1 MLGAAGPPADR
12 DEVRDDGAPGGAGP
26 RPASASAHRGRWHP
40 FGPGPF
46 GRLRYELR
54 HLHYGH
60 RPRDIAFQAGV
71 LVLDMAAIAYFLATT
86 FVDDAT
92 WIGSVDLALGA
103 LLVVD
108 FLSRLISYKRPVR
121 YLETFSA
128 LTDVLVILS
137 LFTSFLVENLVFLR
151 TLRLLRAYHTLRQL
165 GRLLPAVRRNEEVVR
180 AVMNVVVYV
189 IMVSSV
195 VYVTQRPINPKI
207 VNFVDA
213 LYFTVTSLTTTGY
226 GDIALEGVWGRL
238 LSVAIM
244 ISGVSLFLTLV
255 QAVFRPTRVRFQ
267 CPQCGL
273 GRHEP
278 DAVHCKACGHL
289 LNIPDEGG

>member
-1 MLGAAGPPADR
+1 MHQSRSATFGRESPPSQGLPIPAGDGTAAGAAAR
-12 DEVRDDGAPGGAGP
+12 
-26 RPASASAHRGRWHP
+26 
-40 FGPGPF
+40 
-46 GRLRYELR
+46 RLRAPHPLR
-54 HLHYGH
+54 GQAADVRLPATLPLL
-60 RPRDIAFQAGV
+60 PR
-71 LVLDMAAIAYFLATT
+71 LAAIAYFLATT
-86 FVDDAT
+86 FVDDAP

-108 FLSRLISYKRPVR
+108 FLSRLLSYKRPVR

-165 GRLLPAVRRNEEVVR
+165 GRLVPAVRRNEEVVR

>member
-1 MLGAAGPPADR
+1 MSDAVEPLSAPPVGPAARGDAGDAGPSPA
-12 DEVRDDGAPGGAGP
+12 APAA
-26 RPASASAHRGRWHP
+26 RRGRWHP
-40 FGPGPF
+40 FGSGPF
-46 GRLRYELR
+46 GHLRYELR

-60 RPRDIAFQAGV
+60 RPRDIAFQVAV
-71 LVLDMAAIAYFLATT
+71 LVLDMAAIVYFLATT
-86 FVDDAT
+86 FAHDAPWVGHVDM
-92 WIGSVDLALGA
+92 ALGA

-108 FLSRLISYKRPVR
+108 FLSRLLSYKSPVR
-121 YLETFSA
+121 YLETFTA

-165 GRLLPAVRRNEEVVR
+165 GRLVPSVRRNEEVVR
-180 AVMNVVVYV
+180 AAMNVVVYV

-244 ISGVSLFLTLV
+244 ISGVTLFLSLV
-255 QAVFRPTRVRFQ
+255 QAVFRPTKVRFQ
-267 CPQCGL
+267 CPECGL
-273 GRHEP
+273 GRHEA
-278 DAVHCKACGHL
+278 DAVHCKACGRI
-289 LNIPDEGG
+289 LNIPD